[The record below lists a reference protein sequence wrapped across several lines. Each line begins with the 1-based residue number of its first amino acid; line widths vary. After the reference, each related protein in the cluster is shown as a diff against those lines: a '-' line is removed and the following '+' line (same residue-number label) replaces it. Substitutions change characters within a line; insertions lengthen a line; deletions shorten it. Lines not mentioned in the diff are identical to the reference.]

1 MLSVSTQH
9 KFIKNN
15 FISPR
20 WGPVGIFTAVW
31 QQYQPRCDPGS
42 GWSTPRH
49 GCRGP
54 VPIQQFGQLCSE
66 GLFVRLSWKD
76 WNPFS
81 RSQVVS
87 TSVMSPG
94 IGGID
99 GESFGVQSGGP
110 KLIPDLYISVWRFW
124 GLIIPNLVENGRDYW
139 AQISWCMSHEPPCS
153 EYRFLGLPAPVSL
166 PRCPGCTQVWKGT
179 VPHTLIS
186 IVSMKYFSFLRG
198 KFVAPSS
205 TVLFI
210 CYPLPHL
217 ISLRGGGCKKWK
229 SSTLYRYLD
238 LSCSF

>member
-54 VPIQQFGQLCSE
+54 VLIQRFGQLCSE

-81 RSQVVS
+81 RSQVIS
-87 TSVMSPG
+87 TSVMSPR

-110 KLIPDLYISVWRFW
+110 KLIPDLHISVWRFW
-124 GLIIPNLVENGRDYW
+124 GLIIPNLVESGRGYW

-153 EYRFLGLPAPVSL
+153 EYRFLGLPCSSVPPTLSWVH
-166 PRCPGCTQVWKGT
+166 PGLKGNS
-179 VPHTLIS
+179 PSHTHLH
-186 IVSMKYFSFLRG
+186 SFHEI
-198 KFVAPSS
+198 F
-205 TVLFI
+205 LF
-210 CYPLPHL
+210 PQ
-217 ISLRGGGCKKWK
+217 R
-229 SSTLYRYLD
+229 
-238 LSCSF
+238 